1 MTPQPS
7 VAGTR
12 GAPWRPVRYNSAKRH
27 PTLPLLAKHGGK
39 VWSGKGG
46 VRKSKPAA
54 IAGPTPAASAPVA
67 VEVNGAVI
75 GLALRLG
82 KGFVFFSG
90 GHRTDALDQ
99 RIFVSL
105 AAIREAAGE
114 TAQPGAATPEA
125 ESRDGLGNATN
136 DDLSVADG
144 AKDESCSL
152 TG

>member
-12 GAPWRPVRYNSAKRH
+12 GALWRPVRNNSAKRH

-39 VWSGKGG
+39 VWSGKGS

-54 IAGPTPAASAPVA
+54 IAGPTPAAAAPVA
-67 VEVNGAVI
+67 VEVNGVVI

-90 GHRTDALDQ
+90 GHRTDAFDQ
-99 RIFVSL
+99 RIFASL
-105 AAIREAAGE
+105 AAIREAAGG
-114 TAQPGAATPEA
+114 TARP
-125 ESRDGLGNATN
+125 SDGLGDATN

-152 TG
+152 AG

>member
-12 GAPWRPVRYNSAKRH
+12 GALWRPVRNNSAKRH

-39 VWSGKGG
+39 IWNGKVGG
-46 VRKSKPAA
+46 RKSKPAA
-54 IAGPTPAASAPVA
+54 IAATAPVA

-152 TG
+152 AG